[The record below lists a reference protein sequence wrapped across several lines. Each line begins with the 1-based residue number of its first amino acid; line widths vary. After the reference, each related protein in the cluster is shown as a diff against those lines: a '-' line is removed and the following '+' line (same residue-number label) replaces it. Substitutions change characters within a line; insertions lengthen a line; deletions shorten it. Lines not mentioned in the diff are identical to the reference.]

1 MTPCDTSLS
10 CESGRDCEKPG
21 SAIMG
26 GDWKGV
32 DAYKVATVAVT
43 IVGPFPRVTLLIGG
57 IVVVGV
63 PDDVLTPGKP
73 TTEQGGTDR
82 SGRLADG
89 FEPIIA
95 GENEQVKRIIETQDG
110 NTVFIYCS
118 TGVDPCVA
126 HMTGEQ
132 FNDAA
137 AIDFQLDSSS
147 TLKIKVSG
155 TWTNILRKG
164 IYWDLYRLIAI
175 SCGTLWMRKTSS
187 SNPNQPL
194 KNFST

>member
-95 GENEQVKRIIETQDG
+95 GENEQVKRIIETQCLSLWRRMG
-110 NTVFIYCS
+110 TPCS
-118 TGVDPCVA
+118 YTAQQV
-126 HMTGEQ
+126 
-132 FNDAA
+132 
-137 AIDFQLDSSS
+137 
-147 TLKIKVSG
+147 
-155 TWTNILRKG
+155 
-164 IYWDLYRLIAI
+164 
-175 SCGTLWMRKTSS
+175 
-187 SNPNQPL
+187 
-194 KNFST
+194 